1 MCLEGEASAL
11 DLLAVSAR
19 FELLVVWLVFS
30 GDKQVSHSEINKS
43 CIMKLE

>member
-11 DLLAVSAR
+11 DLLAVLAG

-30 GDKQVSHSEINKS
+30 GNKQVSHPE
-43 CIMKLE
+43 MEKL